1 MLSAMP
7 VAPPT
12 LNAPS
17 APNSGETLELLRGVM
32 FRAAPLSP
40 EERDA
45 FVLYSAQLRRHLDAI
60 EETLEGA
67 GKSTGSAQALRYLL
81 EALPGITV

>member
-1 MLSAMP
+1 MLRAMP
-7 VAPPT
+7 AAPPT
-12 LNAPS
+12 RNAPS

-45 FVLYSAQLRRHLDAI
+45 FVLYSAQLRRHLDAV
-60 EETLEGA
+60 EEALKSA

>member
-1 MLSAMP
+1 MP

-12 LNAPS
+12 LVATLPS
-17 APNSGETLELLRGVM
+17 ATGLNTGETLELLRGVM

-45 FVLYSAQLRRHLDAI
+45 FVLYSAQLRRHLDAV
-60 EETLEGA
+60 EEALLSA